1 MATLTAIASVPLSW
15 QVTPRNPAPVTFDR
29 HHGETLDFHC
39 TFAGWEGRAPSRPFA
54 DTADIRLWYQTNGM
68 GAAWWSLPATVSS
81 NVLSASFPPQADPGA
96 DRLALFFGSPSNAY
110 ASAVLRLRPSPGF
123 APNVLP
129 PPDATSWAT
138 ELAALRSL
146 IDYSPS
152 NSTLVATIAATE
164 KDPTVPAWAKVE
176 TPPTNGIPESVAAA
190 AHAASNYTDAA
201 IAAFTPTPSG
211 RSWNRPAEWSLGYA
225 PVFSVESLGLVS
237 FTTNEYGMVFS
248 NFTARTQSGLSA
260 RVYPV
265 SLDGLAEATPLPV
278 SLSIPGGTVEGAV
291 VSVPSNGLYAVTGVN
306 SRGEARR
313 IPVPFSFG
321 SVRNVE
327 TSAYIADED
336 GTARKAAN
344 DFSATALASMT
355 DAGTAAYIGETNRFR
370 VWRTIQP
377 TFSWPGVGNTTPFAV
392 APRVMATAAHY
403 SEGMVWTGSLS
414 LTNWVDGGSFTVTRG
429 TPVKLAEWAA
439 TNGFTAAD
447 IAAAGDLSDIR
458 MIPLTSGEIPTNC
471 CPWFASVEWMAAHY
485 GNLRGLCAWSITQGS
500 WWHPPG
506 NAMQWAIPV
515 VLRGGSLTAANTWMS
530 AGGLKSGD
538 IQPRADIAAAIGT
551 YNVNGW
557 YEIRGGDS
565 GKPVWICDHTT
576 GARRDI
582 IVSHFHTVGSG
593 PNYAAAMPLIR
604 AYCIAHGTNIKE
616 MN

>member
-1 MATLTAIASVPLSW
+1 MKKLCIIHIALLSAVCLAAPTANEEFVIAEDARTYTNAVQAAKAYTD
-15 QVTPRNPAPVTFDR
+15 QVKPGN
-29 HHGETLDFHC
+29 
-39 TFAGWEGRAPSRPFA
+39 
-54 DTADIRLWYQTNGM
+54 Y
-68 GAAWWSLPATVSS
+68 ATVSNRAMNAVQPSALS
-81 NVLSASFPPQADPGA
+81 NYATSGDLDNAITDAINDAVYEAGTNAAAAIHAATQAVIQAIPPMPTDYIPVARDGERLVNEEDEIVFSHFEAGDVYPDYLWLASWS
-96 DRLALFFGSPSNAY
+96 RLALLGGQKLPQYISAEVSVIAQ
-110 ASAVLRLRPSPGF
+110 AS
-123 APNVLP
+123 
-129 PPDATSWAT
+129 
-138 ELAALRSL
+138 
-146 IDYSPS
+146 
-152 NSTLVATIAATE
+152 
-164 KDPTVPAWAKVE
+164 
-176 TPPTNGIPESVAAA
+176 
-190 AHAASNYTDAA
+190 SNYTDSA
-201 IAAFTPTPSG
+201 IAAFTPAPAG
-211 RSWNRPAEWSLGYA
+211 RSWNRPAEWSLEYA
-225 PVFSVESLGLVS
+225 PVFTVESLGLVS
-237 FTTNEYGMVFS
+237 FSTNECGMVFS

-313 IPVPFSFG
+313 MPVPFSFG

-327 TSAYIADED
+327 TSAYVADED

-344 DFSATALASMT
+344 DFSANALASMT
-355 DAGTAAYIGETNRFR
+355 DVGTAAYIGETNRFR

-403 SEGMVWTGSLS
+403 SEGMVWTGALS

-429 TPVKLAEWAA
+429 APVKLAEWAA

-471 CPWFASVEWMAAHY
+471 CPWFASVEWMAEHY

-538 IQPRADIAAAIGT
+538 IQPRADIAAAIGV